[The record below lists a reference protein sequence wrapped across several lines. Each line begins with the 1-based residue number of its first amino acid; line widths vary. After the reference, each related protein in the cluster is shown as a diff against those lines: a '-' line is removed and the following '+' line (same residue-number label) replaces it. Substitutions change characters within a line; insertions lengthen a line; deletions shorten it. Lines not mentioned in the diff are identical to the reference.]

1 MKKILI
7 LAIVSMF
14 VFHCA
19 ASTDTAQSTTNTDTS
34 TTRSAPTTQGNCVVG
49 TDTVGNCKVN

>member
-19 ASTDTAQSTTNTDTS
+19 ASVDVPQSATNIPTTK
-34 TTRSAPTTQGNCVVG
+34 SAPVTQVNCVLG
-49 TDTVGNCKVN
+49 TDTVDNCKVN

>member
-19 ASTDTAQSTTNTDTS
+19 ASLDVPQSTTNTDT
-34 TTRSAPTTQGNCVVG
+34 TTRSTPATQGSCVVG